1 MAQPITPVKGFQG
14 SMTVNGQTAKFRGW
28 DLDISNGVIKYAT
41 TGQSADSDGVY
52 WMNSIAGLNE
62 GTITFRGYWDQNA
75 TAAARWTGATFGLK
89 PGTSAAGTVVILFTT
104 GSTFSATVVV
114 QSIRGSIDAESNK
127 PSEFE
132 AVLAIDGAVT
142 YTVS

>member
-1 MAQPITPVKGFQG
+1 MAQPITPVKGFEG

-41 TGQSADSDGVY
+41 TGQTADVDGVY

-62 GTITFRGYWDQNA
+62 GTITFRGYWDQHA
-75 TAAARWTGATFGLK
+75 TAASRFTGATFGLK
-89 PGTSAAGTVVILFTT
+89 PGTTGAGTVVILFKS
-104 GSTFSATVVV
+104 GSTFSAAVVV
-114 QSIRGSIDAESNK
+114 QNIRGKIDAESNK
-127 PSEFE
+127 PSEFD